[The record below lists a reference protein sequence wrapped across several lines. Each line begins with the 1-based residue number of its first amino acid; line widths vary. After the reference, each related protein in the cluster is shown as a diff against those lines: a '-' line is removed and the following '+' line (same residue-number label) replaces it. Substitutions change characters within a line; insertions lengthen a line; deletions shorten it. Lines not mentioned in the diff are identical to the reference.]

1 MTQNFSVQNADWRA
15 KHSSGLECQGEGGAC
30 SCTRRQGPTKMKKQ
44 RHSAAEISSK
54 LQQADEMSA
63 QDKLNRETVRTLG
76 ISAMTYHRWRKM
88 RNVMPSVPVG
98 ERAGARL
105 SHEHA
110 SRIQELELENTRL
123 RRLFADLMLEKC
135 GLEDALKGRR

>member
-1 MTQNFSVQNADWRA
+1 
-15 KHSSGLECQGEGGAC
+15 
-30 SCTRRQGPTKMKKQ
+30 MKKQ

-63 QDKLNRETVRTLG
+63 QGKLNREIVRTLG

-88 RNVMPSVPVG
+88 RSVMPSVPVG
-98 ERAGARL
+98 ERAVPGL
-105 SHEHA
+105 SHERA

-123 RRLFADLMLEKC
+123 RRLVADLMLEKC
-135 GLEDALKGRR
+135 GLEDALKGRK